1 LLKGTKQKAHAMQRN
16 FAIVPLAAAAVVLTL
31 TPALAK
37 TKPHHRA
44 PQTYEQPYAYEPAPY
59 QPRFGSDP
67 SFTYSPNYQL
77 DRSLGRCVED
87 LGYGRYEYCD

>member
-1 LLKGTKQKAHAMQRN
+1 M
-16 FAIVPLAAAAVVLTL
+16 L

-44 PQTYEQPYAYEPAPY
+44 QPSYEEPYASDPAPV

-67 SFTYSPNYQL
+67 SFTYSPNFRL
-77 DRSLGRCVED
+77 DQQLGRCVED

>member
-1 LLKGTKQKAHAMQRN
+1 MQRK
-16 FAIVPLAAAAVVLTL
+16 FAIVSLAAAAALLTL

-37 TKPHHRA
+37 TNPHQRA
-44 PQTYEQPYAYEPAPY
+44 QPSYEEPAPQ

-67 SFTYSPNYQL
+67 SFTYSPNYRL
-77 DRSLGRCVED
+77 DQSLGRCVED